1 MENHAGSD
9 PGNLVS
15 LCQVQA
21 LTVQAPHA
29 VSHSAAWG
37 RHLLLFASDVDS
49 PSPLFKA
56 NDGAGFF
63 TLAAYVPVHRAES
76 ALLFRVPGV
85 LGTGIVVTQREE
97 PEALFLRWNGTGV
110 ETCAK
115 LPMSGSRTA
124 AHIRGGDRDLL
135 LLGGSREGLD
145 GESQMYQTLVD
156 ILPEMDGPEA
166 LAVSPDGQHV
176 YVLAP
181 NSHAILCFKREQE
194 NGSLSFLANFTMD
207 TTGPLQPGGRVAHGD
222 RGYPLRSLAGLEF
235 SPDGASLYTAGIFDN
250 AIHHWQRDEASG
262 ELTYEG
268 AFLSDGVILMEG
280 PRSLQ
285 VTNDGKRVCVAST
298 QSNAA
303 VWLARDPRS
312 GELSHVDTILNGER
326 IVGSIALDTPLL
338 GSGPGGLPAPIMATA
353 AKRLVLDGREVLVVA
368 ASDDSP
374 IGTGEVLVLGWNAT
388 AGTFETEQRLY
399 GDSTVVDIDLF
410 DIRSLDGALLP

>member
-1 MENHAGSD
+1 MIFVTSKRRGPIHRLALVLSAGASDGTRTDVPCEADGECHVHRCSYQCVVRRIGGVVDTTCKCSNDHSRACRTDAECNANITCSPETRPAVLRRYSACHAVQGVLMENHAGSD

-194 NGSLSFLANFTMD
+194 NGSLS
-207 TTGPLQPGGRVAHGD
+207 LQTSLWTRRV
-222 RGYPLRSLAGLEF
+222 PCNLE
-235 SPDGASLYTAGIFDN
+235 
-250 AIHHWQRDEASG
+250 
-262 ELTYEG
+262 
-268 AFLSDGVILMEG
+268 
-280 PRSLQ
+280 
-285 VTNDGKRVCVAST
+285 VA
-298 QSNAA
+298 
-303 VWLARDPRS
+303 L
-312 GELSHVDTILNGER
+312 H
-326 IVGSIALDTPLL
+326 
-338 GSGPGGLPAPIMATA
+338 MATA
-353 AKRLVLDGREVLVVA
+353 AILCALLLVLSFRPMEHPFTPRAYLTTRFT
-368 ASDDSP
+368 
-374 IGTGEVLVLGWNAT
+374 IGSAMKPLANSRTRVR
-388 AGTFETEQRLY
+388 F
-399 GDSTVVDIDLF
+399 
-410 DIRSLDGALLP
+410 